1 MDFFWPDG
9 GVEFG
14 VLWFIA
20 GIQANVFCELYSC
33 LVDLETL
40 NGANVVGIILSG
52 GPSSV
57 YEEGSPH
64 VCAGFFDWA
73 KKDPKIAGF
82 NPWHFANR
90 SGPQLRGGWD
100 QRLGA
105 VSMPSVVA
113 KLQEIGKH
121 ISGGGGA

>member
-1 MDFFWPDG
+1 MSRA
-9 GVEFG
+9 
-14 VLWFIA
+14 VL
-20 GIQANVFCELYSC
+20 S
-33 LVDLETL
+33 
-40 NGANVVGIILSG
+40 VVAFARSKKLMRR
-52 GPSSV
+52 
-57 YEEGSPH
+57 
-64 VCAGFFDWA
+64 WA

-82 NPWHFANR
+82 NPWHFSNR

>member
-1 MDFFWPDG
+1 MFASSPSHCAASNVSCPLDP
-9 GVEFG
+9 
-14 VLWFIA
+14 
-20 GIQANVFCELYSC
+20 QAKQIVIKLQ
-33 LVDLETL
+33 
-40 NGANVVGIILSG
+40 
-52 GPSSV
+52 
-57 YEEGSPH
+57 
-64 VCAGFFDWA
+64 GFFEWA

-82 NPWHFANR
+82 NPWHFSNR

-105 VSMPSVVA
+105 VSMPSVVS